1 MKKRIILILVGLLS
15 AIVGGTAVYFL
26 IAVPR
31 DLKADRLVREAHD
44 LVKQKKDDEARR
56 KLRQVVK
63 DYPRTEAGAS
73 ASSALFEIE
82 EQQRMRLEK
91 QLAALQKENAELSRR
106 LATLETEPTPAAAPA
121 TLEKPAAAP
130 KPVIRKAPVKKKPA
144 ARRTARRTARRR
156 R

>member
-56 KLRQVVK
+56 KLREVVK

-82 EQQRMRLEK
+82 EQQRIRLEK

-106 LATLETEPTPAAAPA
+106 LAALESEPTPAAPA

-130 KPVIRKAPVKKKPA
+130 KPVIRKAPVKKKPV
-144 ARRTARRTARRR
+144 ARRTARRTTRRHR
-156 R
+156 